1 MIQTPVAIFIFN
13 RPHCTEQLVYALAVV
28 KPAHL
33 FVIADGPRNAS
44 DIELCEQTRAVID
57 TIDWPCTILKLYAS
71 SNMGCRESIPNGLN
85 WVFEHVDTCIIL
97 EDDCIP
103 QPSFFPY
110 CEELLSLYK
119 HDECVMTIG
128 GHRSDGPNELG
139 TESYYFSKYPS
150 IWGWATWKEKWAKYD
165 LSMSQWP
172 ELKNSNWLN
181 KILKASNAVAYW
193 SRVFDQMKNGLDTWD
208 FALNYSCWLHKG
220 LSIRSRVNMIS
231 NVGFGKDA
239 THTHHLITYIQKDN
253 AYTGANMGEIYANPI
268 DVKFPLTHPTSIC
281 LDEVADNRIEWVSFS
296 GMDERMLQIV
306 RDSIHKSRSNE
317 GS

>member
-13 RPHCTEQLVYALAVV
+13 RPHCTEQLVHALAEVR
-28 KPAHL
+28 PANL

-44 DIELCEQTRAVID
+44 DIELCEQTRAVIYS
-57 TIDWPCTILKLYAS
+57 IDWPCTILKLYAT
-71 SNMGCRESIPNGLN
+71 SNIGCRKSIPNGLN
-85 WVFEHVDTCIIL
+85 WVFEHVNTCIIL

-103 QPSFFPY
+103 KPSFFPY
-110 CEELLSLYK
+110 CEELLSRYK
-119 HDECVMTIG
+119 YEERIMTIG

-172 ELKNSNWLN
+172 ELKNSKWLDDVLQTP
-181 KILKASNAVAYW
+181 KAVAYW
-193 SRVFDQMKNGLDTWD
+193 SRMFDQMKNGLDTWD
-208 FALNYSCWLHKG
+208 YALAYSCWLHKG

-239 THTHHLITYIQKDN
+239 THTHQTEIAD
-253 AYTGANMGEIYANPI
+253 IYANPVDI
-268 DVKFPLTHPTSIC
+268 EFPLKYPTAISIDKE
-281 LDEVADNRIEWVSFS
+281 LDDRIEWVSFS
-296 GMDERMLQIV
+296 GMDERRLQVV
-306 RDSIHKSRSNE
+306 RERIYKSRSHE

>member
-1 MIQTPVAIFIFN
+1 MIQTALAIFIFN
-13 RPHCTEQLVYALAVV
+13 RPHCTEQLVHALAVV
-28 KPAHL
+28 SPANL

-44 DIELCEQTRAVID
+44 DIELCKQTRAIID
-57 TIDWPCTILKLYAS
+57 QIDWPCNILKLYAT

-103 QPSFFPY
+103 QPSFFPF
-110 CEELLSLYK
+110 CQELLSRYK
-119 HDECVMTIG
+119 HDERVMTIG

-181 KILKASNAVAYW
+181 KILKAPKAVAYW
-193 SRVFDQMKNGLDTWD
+193 NRMFNHMKNGLDTWD
-208 FALNYSCWLHKG
+208 YALAYSCWLHNG

-239 THTHHLITYIQKDN
+239 THTHQTEMADN
-253 AYTGANMGEIYANPI
+253 YANPI
-268 DVKFPLTHPTSIC
+268 DIKFPLKHPTSISI
-281 LDEVADNRIEWVSFS
+281 DKEMDDRIEWVSFS
-296 GMDERMLQIV
+296 GMDERRLQVV
-306 RDSIHKSRSNE
+306 RESIYKSRSHE

>member
-1 MIQTPVAIFIFN
+1 MLQTPVAIFIFN
-13 RPHCTEQLVYALAVV
+13 RPHCTEQLVHALAVV
-28 KPAHL
+28 SPANL

-44 DIELCEQTRAVID
+44 DIELCKQTRAIID
-57 TIDWPCTILKLYAS
+57 QIDWPCNILKLYAT

-103 QPSFFPY
+103 QPSFFPF
-110 CEELLSLYK
+110 CQELLSRYK
-119 HDECVMTIG
+119 HDERVMTIG

-181 KILKASNAVAYW
+181 KILKAPKAVAYW
-193 SRVFDQMKNGLDTWD
+193 SRMYDHMKNGLDTWD
-208 FALNYSCWLHKG
+208 YALAYSCWLHKG

-239 THTHHLITYIQKDN
+239 THTQQTDIVD
-253 AYTGANMGEIYANPI
+253 IYANPI
-268 DVKFPLTHPTSIC
+268 DIEFPLKHPTAISINKEI
-281 LDEVADNRIEWVSFS
+281 DDRIEWVSFS
-296 GMDERMLQIV
+296 GMDERRLQLV
-306 RDSIHKSRSNE
+306 RESIYKSRSYE